1 MSTPPRKRGRPSN
14 AERAERAAYEQA
26 QAVLRAEAKAQA
38 QAAQVALRIEHER
51 LQVAPTTQASEGGYA
66 GTRGGDPYTPAYNAL
81 KINDISSTVSS
92 PPPSNV
98 HASAHAQDGGVAGG
112 VVGAVRLR
120 KRFLESTVSDVQA
133 QSDFRIAFSE
143 DFGLWLRLTGWTY
156 RVKQTDPV
164 TGRELPSEKSHHP
177 FVLWPCQERAAGEI
191 LGAVKDGRD
200 VVIRKSR
207 DMGASWLMAA
217 VAVWGWMFHGWQGL
231 LVSRVE
237 DGVDK
242 PSDPD
247 SLFWKLDY
255 ILETQPPWLLP
266 APAERL
272 VKRGT
277 DCRQHM
283 MLRNPVSGA
292 TITGQASTAHVG
304 RGGRRTF
311 VMFDEFAAMDDA
323 ESAWRSAA
331 DATACRIAVS
341 TPLGAGTQYANLVR
355 QARFKGDPRLVELL
369 YTDHPEKGAGGEDR
383 EDVDG
388 SVTGTV
394 GAVYRWTP
402 WLEQQ
407 RGRRDT
413 MDMAQNVFATEVG
426 SGQNFFTPRVVTDHM
441 ARHADMP
448 RRCEL
453 VRGRMVDDVNGRW
466 RVWRVGERDREYVM
480 FADPAYGTGAANSAV
495 AVMDAE
501 SRELVAE
508 FADPNIPPHD
518 LSNEMV
524 EAAMTVYRG
533 RRYPII
539 GWEVNGAGAAMHHDF
554 ERIGYS
560 EVYRQRIIGTA
571 SENRTGKV
579 GWHSTR
585 RSKRTLLGG
594 LNRSLAQGEVVV
606 RSMEALTEML
616 EYVVMDDGAIEA
628 ASVRDLSS
636 GARESHGD
644 RVIALA
650 GALMLCDEGIG
661 PERPKNGFSPD
672 SLGAILRHDEVFR

>member
-1 MSTPPRKRGRPSN
+1 MSVPPRKRGRPSN
-14 AERAERAAYEQA
+14 AERAERAAREQA
-26 QAVLRAEAKAQA
+26 QAALRAEAEAHA
-38 QAAQVALRIEHER
+38 QAAQVALRIERER
-51 LQVAPTTQASEGGYA
+51 LQAAPTTQAGTGGYA
-66 GTRGGDPYTPAYNAL
+66 GTRGGDPHTPAYSAL
-81 KINDISSTVSS
+81 KVNDISSTVS
-92 PPPSNV
+92 PPPPHHV
-98 HASAHAQDGGVAGG
+98 HASAHAQDGGVVGG

-133 QSDFRIAFSE
+133 QSDFRSAFAE

-164 TGRELPSEKSHHP
+164 TGRELPAEKSHHP

-191 LGAVKDGRD
+191 LGAVRDGRD

-217 VAVWGWMFHGWQGL
+217 VAVWGWLFHGWQGL

-255 ILETQPPWLLP
+255 MVETQPPWLLP

-355 QARFKGDPRLVELL
+355 QARFRGDPRLVELL

-394 GAVYRWTP
+394 GALYRWTP

-453 VRGRMVDDVNGRW
+453 VRGRMVDDPNGRW
-466 RVWRVGERDREYVM
+466 RVWRSGERDREYVM

-533 RRYPII
+533 RRHPII

-594 LNRSLAQGEVVV
+594 LNRALAQGEVVV
-606 RSMEALTEML
+606 RSMEALNEML

-650 GALMLCDEGIG
+650 GALMLCDEGVG
-661 PERPKNGFSPD
+661 PERPKSGFSPD
-672 SLGAILRHDEVFR
+672 SLGAILKHDEVFR

>member
-1 MSTPPRKRGRPSN
+1 MHSPVQSKSDSIVG
-14 AERAERAAYEQA
+14 
-26 QAVLRAEAKAQA
+26 LR
-38 QAAQVALRIEHER
+38 R
-51 LQVAPTTQASEGGYA
+51 
-66 GTRGGDPYTPAYNAL
+66 
-81 KINDISSTVSS
+81 
-92 PPPSNV
+92 
-98 HASAHAQDGGVAGG
+98 
-112 VVGAVRLR
+112 
-120 KRFLESTVSDVQA
+120 RFLESTASDVQA
-133 QSDFRIAFSE
+133 QADFRSAFSE
-143 DFGLWLRLTGWTY
+143 DFGLWLKLTGWTY
-156 RVKQTDPV
+156 RVKQTDLL
-164 TGRELPSEKSHHP
+164 TGREVPTAKSNHP
-177 FVLWPCQERAAGEI
+177 FVLWPCQERAASEV
-191 LGAVKDGRD
+191 LSAVEEGRD

-217 VAVWGWMFHGWQGL
+217 IGVWGWLFKGWQGL

-255 ILETQPPWLLP
+255 LIESQPSWLLP
-266 APAERL
+266 APSGRL

-283 MLRNPVSGA
+283 MIRNPESGA

-323 ESAWRSAA
+323 EAAWRSAA
-331 DATACRIAVS
+331 DCTACRIAVS
-341 TPLGAGTQYANLVR
+341 TPLGAGTQYSNLVR
-355 QARFKGDPRLVELL
+355 QARYKGDPRLVELL
-369 YTDHPEKGAGGEDR
+369 YVDHPEKGAGGEDR
-383 EDVDG
+383 EDVNG

-402 WLEQQ
+402 WLEEQ

-426 SGQNFFTPRVVTDHM
+426 SGQNFFTPSVVTRHM
-441 ARHADMP
+441 ADNADIP
-448 RRCEL
+448 RRCEM
-453 VRGRMVDDVNGRW
+453 VRGKMVDDPNGRW
-466 RVWRVGERDREYVM
+466 RVWRTGERDREYAI

-495 AVMDAE
+495 AVMDIE

-524 EAAMTVYRG
+524 DVAMTVYRG
-533 RRYPII
+533 RRHPII

-554 ERIGYS
+554 ERIGYT
-560 EVYRQRIIGTA
+560 EVYRQRMIGTK

-594 LNRSLAQGEVVV
+594 LNRALAQGEVVI
-606 RSMEALTEML
+606 RSTEALNEML
-616 EYVVMDDGAIEA
+616 EYVVMDDGSIEA
-628 ASVRDLSS
+628 ASTRDLSS

-644 RVIALA
+644 RVIAIA
-650 GALMLCDEGIG
+650 GALMLCDEGSG
-661 PERPKNGFSPD
+661 PIDSPSGYSAE
-672 SLGAILRHDEVFR
+672 SLGSILKHDEVFR